1 MLAEGWCSVGGDFGW
16 EGKFYRQTAVA
27 VPQLRARTNPPD
39 RTLNVLT
46 PLTARLKRVKVG
58 NFKFCV

>member
-1 MLAEGWCSVGGDFGW
+1 MVAEGWCSVGGDFGW

-27 VPQLRARTNPPD
+27 VPQLRARTNPD
-39 RTLNVLT
+39 CTLNVLI
-46 PLTARLKRVKVG
+46 PPTARLKRVKVG